1 MVAILLLDPP
11 LFESNPIQVTMS
23 QVYLSA
29 ENEEEIRET
38 TNFSVVAL
46 FGFFLATAGL
56 FAMQY
61 IQMVPFAIV
70 GGLLGAMTLITAKRR
85 KLGVLSRSLGF
96 LALVFGTIAASCDLF
111 YRSLENR
118 YDISVA
124 CTISDMYLNNLS
136 KGDLDKVFFLV
147 GFPPSQ
153 EETPGEQSDS
163 PTKRA
168 MNRLR
173 QDPAHK
179 EIGARKNI
187 PKWVYGGMVAEYA
200 LSEGHTYKLL
210 YRDETQSIPQNYWI
224 FVRKNCSKYDKSK
237 TTVNW
242 FVDKLEVAR
251 DK

>member
-1 MVAILLLDPP
+1 
-11 LFESNPIQVTMS
+11 MS

-29 ENEEEIRET
+29 ENEEEFHET
-38 TNFSVVAL
+38 TNFSVFAL

-61 IQMVPFAIV
+61 LQMVPFAIV
-70 GGLLGAMTLITAKRR
+70 GGLIGAFTLVTAKRR
-85 KLGVLSRSLGF
+85 KLGFLTRSLGF
-96 LALVFGTIAASCDLF
+96 LALVLGTIASSCGLF
-111 YRSLENR
+111 YRSLENS

-124 CTISDMYLNNLS
+124 CTISDMYLENLS

-147 GFPPSQ
+147 GFPPGQ
-153 EETPGEQSDS
+153 DETPPGEQSVS
-163 PTKRA
+163 PTMRA

-187 PKWVYGGMVAEYA
+187 PKWVCGGLVAEFA
-200 LSEGHTYKLL
+200 LSDGHTYKLT
-210 YRDETQSIPQNYWI
+210 YRDESQSIPQNYWI
-224 FVRKNCSKYDKSK
+224 FVRKNGSKYDKSK

>member
-1 MVAILLLDPP
+1 
-11 LFESNPIQVTMS
+11 MS

-29 ENEEEIRET
+29 ENEEEFRET

-46 FGFFLATAGL
+46 FGFLLSAAGL
-56 FAMQY
+56 FSMQY
-61 IQMVPFAIV
+61 LQMVPFAIV
-70 GGLLGAMTLITAKRR
+70 GGLIGAFTLVTAKRQ
-85 KLGVLSRSLGF
+85 KLGFVSRSIGF
-96 LALVFGTIAASCDLF
+96 LALVLGIVAPSYGLF
-111 YRSLENR
+111 YRSLENS

-124 CTISDMYLNNLS
+124 CTISDMYLENLS

-147 GFPPSQ
+147 GFPPGQDESRG
-153 EETPGEQSDS
+153 EESDS

-173 QDPAHK
+173 QDAAHK

-187 PKWVYGGMVAEYA
+187 PKWVYGGLVAEYA
-200 LSEGHTYKLL
+200 LSEGHTYKLT
-210 YRDETQSIPQNYWI
+210 YRDESQSIPQNYWI